1 MVAAVAVPEELEAL
15 LKRKKKRKPRHL
27 PVAVV
32 CSEMMEMVVI
42 TRRELY
48 TVPVNTCPFLFIKTF
63 MIIFQLHLSN
73 SEIDLFTS
81 CLEI

>member
-15 LKRKKKRKPRHL
+15 LKRKKKRRKKKRKPRHL

-48 TVPVNTCPFLFIKTF
+48 TVPVNTCPFFIHKGF
-63 MIIFQLHLSN
+63 YDNFPAASF
-73 SEIDLFTS
+73 E
-81 CLEI
+81 